1 MSNRDYYEVLGVGRS
16 ASDDEIKSAFRKLAR
31 QYHPDNNPGDKKSE
45 TKFKELN
52 EANEVLSDPDKRK
65 KYDTLGSRWQQ
76 YERMGGQPGG
86 FDWSQWTTGGE
97 TVDMSDLF
105 GGSGGFSDFF
115 TRIFGGMGEGQA
127 GAGPAHGARRSA
139 TRAPTRGR
147 DIDQPVEIGLREAYT
162 GATITVQKDGQKLEV
177 KIPAGVKT
185 GSRIRVAGQGGPSR
199 SGAAAGDLYLVVNI
213 AADPKFERDGDTLK
227 TDVTTDLYTAMLG
240 GEVTVPTMTGD
251 VKMKIPPETQPGRVF
266 RLRGQGMP
274 SLREPQNHG
283 DLLVRV
289 QVSLPTNLTGIE
301 KSLFE
306 QLAKQRK

>member
-1 MSNRDYYEVLGVGRS
+1 M
-16 ASDDEIKSAFRKLAR
+16 
-31 QYHPDNNPGDKKSE
+31 
-45 TKFKELN
+45 
-52 EANEVLSDPDKRK
+52 
-65 KYDTLGSRWQQ
+65 
-76 YERMGGQPGG
+76 
-86 FDWSQWTTGGE
+86 
-97 TVDMSDLF
+97 
-105 GGSGGFSDFF
+105 
-115 TRIFGGMGEGQA
+115 
-127 GAGPAHGARRSA
+127 
-139 TRAPTRGR
+139 
-147 DIDQPVEIGLREAYT
+147 
-162 GATITVQKDGQKLEV
+162 
-177 KIPAGVKT
+177 
-185 GSRIRVAGQGGPSR
+185 AGQGGPSR

-274 SLREPQNHG
+274 LLREPQNHG